1 MPPKKQTSSSALT
14 ADKQTLKKQTSSSNA
29 NKNAHD
35 ADDADDADSDHQ
47 AMAPPSKSLKKQTS
61 KILDQQTP
69 AATAAAAAAAAPAKP
84 VKQASLKISYFEMI
98 VEAIKHL
105 NRGKSGSSKQA
116 IEKWVREKYALDESA
131 CNKGVKNALNA
142 NVENKNLW
150 QVTGKG
156 AKGSFALMSE
166 RPKTAAAAAAA
177 ANDSK
182 EEEDDDDEDQEASD
196 SDDLGEEEFVVER
209 VLASRVRGG
218 KTEYLLKWKGFSE

>member
-29 NKNAHD
+29 NRNAHD
-35 ADDADDADSDHQ
+35 ADDADDSDHQ

-69 AATAAAAAAAAPAKP
+69 AAAPAKP
-84 VKQASLKISYFEMI
+84 VKQASLKKTYFEMI
-98 VEAIKHL
+98 VEAIEHL
-105 NRGKSGSSKQA
+105 NKGKSGSSRQA
-116 IEKWVREKYALDESA
+116 IEKWVRENYALEESA

-156 AKGSFALMSE
+156 AKGSFALMSD
-166 RPKTAAAAAAA
+166 RPKTSAAAA
-177 ANDSK
+177 ANDIK

-196 SDDLGEEEFVVER
+196 SDVGEGEFVVER
-209 VLASRVRGG
+209 VLDSRVRGG